1 MLTAMPRKALQ
12 RLLPD
17 PSRFAG
23 HRSLRL
29 LRGRLHDPNLWYLT
43 RHSVSTA
50 VFIGLFIALIPMP
63 LQMLTAA
70 LLALW
75 WRANLAIS
83 VALVWV
89 TNPLTMPPVYYFA
102 YRLGAALLQR
112 PVQPLEFEPSLTWL
126 IERLA
131 YIWDPLLLG
140 SLVLGLALGAGGAIL
155 VRICWRVSVA
165 RRWRQRRH
173 RRRDRGDQS

>member
-83 VALVWV
+83 VALEIGRACVGKEC
-89 TNPLTMPPVYYFA
+89 
-102 YRLGAALLQR
+102 RSR
-112 PVQPLEFEPSLTWL
+112 
-126 IERLA
+126 
-131 YIWDPLLLG
+131 
-140 SLVLGLALGAGGAIL
+140 GAGGD
-155 VRICWRVSVA
+155 
-165 RRWRQRRH
+165 RREQGRQERWC
-173 RRRDRGDQS
+173 SESY